1 MTQWKTSQVSCPA
14 CCEIGSFKMCTSID
28 LEESPSLKEDIFSRK
43 LFHFSCPNCGEDIM
57 VAYNCTL
64 TDEKNKLIIALITD
78 KTEPFETSKLLVEGY
93 RLRIVHSINEF
104 AEKAALAEDDVD
116 DKVIELYKLMLE
128 DQFEEERSGSEI
140 LGIYYGGRNFD
151 EDSLLFYIIT
161 GNAENCRAT
170 LSMQTYRAIEA
181 QFKDKREKYENDCE
195 INKEWAIDVLQNGL

>member
-14 CCEIGSFKMCTSID
+14 CCEIGNFKMCTSID
-28 LEESPSLKEDIFSRK
+28 LEESPSLKEDIFSRE

-64 TDEKNKLIIALITD
+64 TDTENKLILALITD
-78 KTEPFETSKLLVEGY
+78 NDEEFESSRLMVDGY

-104 AEKAALAEDDVD
+104 AEKAALSEDTID
-116 DKVIELYKLMLE
+116 DKVIELYKIMLE
-128 DQFEEERSGSEI
+128 DQFEEERSGAEI

-151 EDSLLFYIIT
+151 DDTILFYIIT

-170 LSMQTYRAIEA
+170 LSMDTYRAIEA
-181 QFKDKREKYENDCE
+181 QFAKNSEKYNNDCE
-195 INKEWAIDVLQNGL
+195 INKDWAINVLQNGL